1 MSLIAGGTGMQLFR
15 TRAPFI
21 PWPSLCSKVSVFFIL
36 PAEEEKERLENYKE
50 LFMDQASQ

>member
-1 MSLIAGGTGMQLFR
+1 MQLFR